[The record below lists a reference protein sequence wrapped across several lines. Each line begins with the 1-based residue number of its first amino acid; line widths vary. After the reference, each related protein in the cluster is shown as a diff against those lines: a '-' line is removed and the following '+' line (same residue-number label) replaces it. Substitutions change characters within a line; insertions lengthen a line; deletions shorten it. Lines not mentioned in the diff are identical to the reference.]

1 MYISYILWK
10 SSSDWWSHGSRPW
23 HPAVPPPN
31 AGQSVEAVQNQF
43 EAFKWGISISK
54 SIYNIYITGGY
65 PYLKVWP
72 RICWMLVNMCVFN
85 NTTWGL
91 NGMWI
96 MDRMGYWYY
105 KTLCSISVCM
115 FQNWE
120 FKQQKSHLLKPTT
133 MGICY
138 GILMRYVTS
147 TMIVGV
153 WKWGHPNVSFHRTN
167 KPKPSSK
174 PFFFGGF
181 HLRLQE
187 DSSWAISTLKCP
199 TGIGW
204 SKHVKTMSSPAN
216 SQDRRSRE
224 FGHFSCQWTLDLK
237 WLELSFR
244 FSGVYTSVAP
254 ICCVKFTPSAQGFCW
269 VEFLELLWVKR
280 NDCDTDSMAPGG
292 RKWCKTTQNPNS
304 RCHTTQSP
312 WCKFHVETCW
322 IKKILLL
329 TI

>member
-153 WKWGHPNVSFHRTN
+153 WNGDTQTSVFIGQTSQNHLQNPSFSVDSILDFRRIAAGQYQLWNVPLVLDGQN
-167 KPKPSSK
+167 MSK
-174 PFFFGGF
+174 P
-181 HLRLQE
+181 
-187 DSSWAISTLKCP
+187 
-199 TGIGW
+199 
-204 SKHVKTMSSPAN
+204 
-216 SQDRRSRE
+216 
-224 FGHFSCQWTLDLK
+224 
-237 WLELSFR
+237 
-244 FSGVYTSVAP
+244 
-254 ICCVKFTPSAQGFCW
+254 
-269 VEFLELLWVKR
+269 
-280 NDCDTDSMAPGG
+280 
-292 RKWCKTTQNPNS
+292 
-304 RCHTTQSP
+304 CH
-312 WCKFHVETCW
+312 H
-322 IKKILLL
+322 LL
-329 TI
+329 TPRIVGAENLGIFRVNELWTWNDLN